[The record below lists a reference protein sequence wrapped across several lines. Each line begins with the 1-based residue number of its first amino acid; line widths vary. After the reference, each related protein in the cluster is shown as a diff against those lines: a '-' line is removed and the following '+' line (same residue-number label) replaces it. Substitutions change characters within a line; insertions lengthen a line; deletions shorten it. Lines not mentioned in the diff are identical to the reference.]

1 MRNHKKHYDASLK
14 DKRLIKEI
22 NELKFWQKPKNPTLK
37 ELVGFFPQMRIF
49 VKIPLSVNNLVLP
62 VFEPYDPLT
71 SHKISEKYDELFLR

>member
-1 MRNHKKHYDASLK
+1 M
-14 DKRLIKEI
+14 
-22 NELKFWQKPKNPTLK
+22 PKNPTLK

-71 SHKISEKYDELFLR
+71 SYKISEKYDELFLR